1 MELTLFTII
10 CQHEDC
16 GYTFISNSEEHRL
29 CPYCGEEN
37 VVYDD
42 GIMTIEVPSSQEEVE
57 DYLNYAIESKGDLAL
72 AVILANASVVGD
84 SCVARFDDY
93 QGFRLNLT
101 ESDFLNQMIAQ
112 FGLTSMDEF
121 EEWVEEE
128 VYDIHA
134 SLIFDPVIE
143 YVSRDHYVDESG
155 NLFESGH
162 IEMADSEAIYE
173 WIQNHPEQVNQF
185 LK

>member
-1 MELTLFTII
+1 MELRLFKIH
-10 CQHEDC
+10 CLEHGC
-16 GYTFISNSEEHRL
+16 GYVFISSSEEHRF
-29 CPYCGEEN
+29 CPCCGEEN

-42 GIMTIEVPSSQEEVE
+42 GVMTIEVPSSQEEVE

-112 FGLTSMDEF
+112 FGLTSMAEF

-134 SLIFDPVIE
+134 SLIFDPVIK